1 MRWPIR
7 YQILLPFAGMMLA
20 AVLSVS
26 LLSAYWAA
34 GRAQR
39 HIEEQLRSVARTY
52 LTSTFPVTAHVL
64 EQMHG
69 LSGAQFV
76 LADTTGKRIATEGLI
91 HSGLAFDDFPPA
103 EHVID
108 QWQDLHLGP
117 IITLGKDRFFH
128 VALRANRRAVSATTT
143 LLHVLY
149 PERELRDLRRQA
161 ALPPL
166 VVGGVALA
174 LCAAVASWIARQLSL
189 PLVEVRTQV
198 GRLAEG
204 DFRLLP
210 IPARNDEV
218 RDVAISVNE
227 LARQL
232 DELRRAIARAERLSI
247 LGRLSGALAHHLRND
262 VTGALM
268 AVQMHARNCHAADQE
283 SLDVALRQLRL
294 IEDHLKR
301 FLAAGQPERPR
312 RAVFDP
318 RELVAELVALLMPT
332 AQHRRVELACAVPS
346 APATLDADRDQLRQ
360 ALMNLML
367 NALEA
372 IGKEGWVRVELLADY
387 EQVRLRV
394 LDNGAGLPPEIAQR
408 LGEAFQ
414 TTKPEGVGL
423 GLAVAR
429 QVAEGHGGHLL
440 YTRNENVTCFELSLP
455 AGDPPPAEP
464 PASTSVAPSPV
475 AAPHEP
481 TTKKTSLA

>member
-26 LLSAYWAA
+26 LLNAYWAA
-34 GRAQR
+34 ARSQR

-52 LTSTFPVTAHVL
+52 LTSTFPVTANVL

-69 LSGAQFV
+69 LSGAEFI
-76 LADTTGKRIATEGLI
+76 LFDTAGTRVATNALTS
-91 HSGLAFDDFPPA
+91 SGIDFAELPPA
-103 EHVID
+103 ELVIN
-108 QWQDLHLGP
+108 QWQDLRLGP
-117 IITLGKDRFFH
+117 IITLGNERFFH
-128 VALRANRRAVSATTT
+128 VALRANRRSVSETTS

-149 PERELRDLRRQA
+149 PERELRDLRWQA

-166 VVGGVALA
+166 VVGAVALV
-174 LCAAVASWIARQLSL
+174 LCVAVASWIARKLSL

-204 DFRLLP
+204 DFRPLP

-232 DELRRAIARAERLSI
+232 DELRRAIARAERLSV
-247 LGRLSGALAHHLRND
+247 LGRLSGGLAHHLRND

-268 AVQMHARNCHAADQE
+268 AVQMHRRNCHTADQE

-332 AQHRRVELACAVPS
+332 AQHHRVELACAVPS
-346 APATLDADRDQLRQ
+346 APVALDADRDQLRQ

-372 IGKEGWVRVELLADY
+372 IGKEGWVRVEILADAAN
-387 EQVRLRV
+387 VRLRV
-394 LDNGAGLPPEIAQR
+394 LDNGPGLAPEVSQR
-408 LGEAFQ
+408 IGEAFQ

-429 QVAEGHGGHLL
+429 QVVEGHGGHLR
-440 YTRNENVTCFELSLP
+440 YTRTESATCFELLLP
-455 AGDPPPAEP
+455 AGDQPPPPA
-464 PASTSVAPSPV
+464 PAGTIMRDVPAG
-475 AAPHEP
+475 
-481 TTKKTSLA
+481 TSLNRTSSS